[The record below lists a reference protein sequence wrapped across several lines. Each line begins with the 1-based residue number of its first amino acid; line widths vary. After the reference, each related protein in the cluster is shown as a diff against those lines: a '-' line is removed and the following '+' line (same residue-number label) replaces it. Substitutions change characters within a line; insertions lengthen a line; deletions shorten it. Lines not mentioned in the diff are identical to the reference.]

1 MANLLPILLL
11 GGAAVIMMSG
21 SKGSPKPKI
30 EPEPEPDPE
39 PEPEPAPEPEPE
51 PGIVMEDR
59 DVVCFKKTAGNV
71 EKSLKMKDAILE
83 EEGPWD
89 EEIYAGV
96 NPQALEELGDEAGS
110 WLSMDSQHKLTLAI
124 VEHVKTLPLH
134 LVPQG
139 WGLTDEA
146 FKKNVTPVIVEALL
160 TPCQRI
166 SSRTTLEGGA
176 PSPENLFMD
185 SALKLARA
193 LYIDTGIKTRGT
205 DF

>member
-30 EPEPEPDPE
+30 EPEPEPD

-83 EEGPWD
+83 
-89 EEIYAGV
+89 
-96 NPQALEELGDEAGS
+96 
-110 WLSMDSQHKLTLAI
+110 
-124 VEHVKTLPLH
+124 
-134 LVPQG
+134 
-139 WGLTDEA
+139 
-146 FKKNVTPVIVEALL
+146 
-160 TPCQRI
+160 
-166 SSRTTLEGGA
+166 
-176 PSPENLFMD
+176 
-185 SALKLARA
+185 
-193 LYIDTGIKTRGT
+193 GIKENRETQTGRNECIKNKMT
-205 DF
+205 SF